1 MSSPQTEE
9 RNGKVA
15 LVTGAASGIGR
26 ATALAFAERG
36 VAVLAADIDEA
47 GGEATVD
54 RINEEGGRGAF
65 FPLDVASDAQVSAMV
80 ERCVERFG
88 GLDYA
93 LNNAG
98 IEGDG
103 SAGLADLAEEEWDRI
118 MAVNLKGIW
127 LCMKHEIPHMSK
139 RGGGAIV
146 NSSSVAGLRGS
157 RASNVAY
164 SASKYGILGM
174 TKTAALQQASQNIRI
189 NAICPGLIDTA
200 MSRRALEKTENVSQV
215 ASAIPL
221 GRWGEADEIARTV
234 IWLCSGQ
241 ASYITG
247 VALPIDG
254 GMST

>member
-1 MSSPQTEE
+1 MSSPQMDEW
-9 RNGKVA
+9 NGKVA

-26 ATALAFAERG
+26 ATASAFAERG
-36 VAVLAADIDEA
+36 VAVLVADIDEA
-47 GGEATVD
+47 GGEATVNS
-54 RINEEGGRGAF
+54 INEIGGRGEF

-103 SAGLADLAEEEWDRI
+103 SVGLADLAEDEWDRI
-118 MAVNLKGIW
+118 MAVNLKGVW
-127 LCMKHEIPHMSK
+127 LCMKHEIPHMSQ

-200 MSRRALEKTENVSQV
+200 MSRRALQKTENVSQV

-221 GRWGEADEIARTV
+221 GRWGAAEDIARAVT
-234 IWLCSGQ
+234 WLCSEQ

-247 VALPIDG
+247 AALPIDG
-254 GMST
+254 GMSA